1 MKITL
6 GFDVYG
12 TLVDPSGMA
21 KHLAD
26 DLGSEAASFA
36 EFWREKQLEYSFR
49 RGLMQNYAD
58 FSICTSDALYL
69 TCRRFKVSISSE
81 RRAELLGLYQ
91 HLPRFDDVTPALQ
104 SLQTAFRL
112 FAFSNGKRSQI
123 DAVLSNANILDYF
136 EGVVTADDVR
146 SFKPSPAV
154 YSYARRVTGAWSSP
168 FWLISSNPWDVI
180 GARSAGLSSA
190 WVQRSD
196 EKIYDPWGVE
206 PNISVRS
213 LIDLP
218 AALADGTM
226 LSETPISR
234 RPDGF
239 STRNPNWKGIQM
251 TTYNYA
257 EVHGHRMFYREA
269 GDKSAPTIVLLH
281 GFPRGMIYLRF
292 TDRSDRRRS
301 GWLG

>member
-6 GFDVYG
+6 AFDVYG

-36 EFWREKQLEYSFR
+36 DFWREKQLEYSFR

-58 FSICTSDALYL
+58 FSICTSDALNF

-104 SLQTAFRL
+104 SLRTALRL

-123 DAVLSNANILDYF
+123 EAVLSNADILVYF
-136 EGVVTADDVR
+136 EGLVSADDVR

-196 EKIYDPWGVE
+196 EKIYDPWGIE
-206 PNISVRS
+206 PDITVRS

-218 AALADGTM
+218 TALGDGGDA
-226 LSETPISR
+226 SEDPVNDRTFFKP
-234 RPDGF
+234 G
-239 STRNPNWKGIQM
+239 TRIRTGK
-251 TTYNYA
+251 
-257 EVHGHRMFYREA
+257 EFE
-269 GDKSAPTIVLLH
+269 
-281 GFPRGMIYLRF
+281 
-292 TDRSDRRRS
+292 
-301 GWLG
+301 

>member
-1 MKITL
+1 MPPLLPQSAPRHEAEAQNPNLINIGTPCAASPRGSVAIISHKDAENAPHSTL
-6 GFDVYG
+6 ARFGPVFSLILG
-12 TLVDPSGMA
+12 LVDPSGMA

-58 FSICTSDALYL
+58 FSICTSDALNF

-123 DAVLSNANILDYF
+123 DAVLSNADILVYF
-136 EGVVTADDVR
+136 EGLVSADDVR

-196 EKIYDPWGVE
+196 EKIYDTWGVE

-213 LIDLP
+213 LIYLP

-226 LSETPISR
+226 LPENP
-234 RPDGF
+234 
-239 STRNPNWKGIQM
+239 TRL
-251 TTYNYA
+251 
-257 EVHGHRMFYREA
+257 
-269 GDKSAPTIVLLH
+269 APRL
-281 GFPRGMIYLRF
+281 
-292 TDRSDRRRS
+292 
-301 GWLG
+301 